1 MSNALREGLRKLL
14 NENSA
19 ENGSNTP
26 DWILSDFLY
35 NVLKELNGAVNK
47 RASWYGRRDG
57 PGQSNF
63 VSLEE
68 SNAKALK
75 DGPEE
80 MSKAYYEEKIRL
92 LEEQCVRYRDQLA
105 PGPGY
110 VELSSYKQLELKLQ
124 GAYESLREHMRMVR
138 EAQNERDDAVAAEK
152 RKDNDV
158 EKYIQLADEF
168 RAALAGIVHI
178 KYYATAEEHH
188 SAWQRARALL
198 ERTKKGL
205 E

>member
-57 PGQSNF
+57 PGQRNF
-63 VSLEE
+63 ASIEE
-68 SNAKALK
+68 SNEKALT
-75 DGPEE
+75 DAPAE
-80 MSKAYYEEKIRL
+80 MAKAYYEEKITL
-92 LEEQCVRYRDQLA
+92 LEEERARLKDQLS

-110 VELSSYKQLELKLQ
+110 VELSEYKQLELKLQ
-124 GAYESLREHMRMVR
+124 GAYESLREHMGMVR
-138 EAQNERDDAVAAEK
+138 DLRQQLSEAITAEK
-152 RKDNDV
+152 RKDADID
-158 EKYIQLADEF
+158 KYIKLAHELRTSLD
-168 RAALAGIVHI
+168 RVINI
-178 KYYATAEEHH
+178 RYYAKAEEYHD
-188 SAWQRARALL
+188 AFAKARELL
-198 ERTKKGL
+198 ERTKRGPA
-205 E
+205 